1 MAIKNIPVQPVV
13 EQPRPA
19 MERGPLFK
27 ITFRPLNVTVEV
39 PEGQSILESCE
50 THRIPLEHSCGG
62 NCACSTCHVIIRDG
76 LDRLSPPE
84 DDELDQLDEAEGLTL
99 TSRLGCQ
106 AKIFGDVEV
115 EIPPQQQTLSTG
127 AEEMSR
133 LAHQP

>member
-1 MAIKNIPVQPVV
+1 MAIKNIPVQPIV

-19 MERGPLFK
+19 MERGPLVR

-76 LDRLSPPE
+76 LDRLYPPE
-84 DDELDQLDEAEGLTL
+84 VNVQI
-99 TSRLGCQ
+99 Q
-106 AKIFGDVEV
+106 IV
-115 EIPPQQQTLSTG
+115 IQQGITIT
-127 AEEMSR
+127 
-133 LAHQP
+133 

>member
-13 EQPRPA
+13 EQPRLA
-19 MERGPLFK
+19 MERVPLFK
-27 ITFRPLNVTVEV
+27 ITFHPLHVTVDV
-39 PEGQSILESCE
+39 PEGQSILEGCE
-50 THRIPLEHSCGG
+50 IHRIPLEHSCGG
-62 NCACSTCHVIIRDG
+62 NCACSSCHVIIRDG

-115 EIPPQQQTLSTG
+115 EIPPQEQALSAG
-127 AEEMSR
+127 GEGISR
-133 LAHQP
+133 IAHQP

>member
-1 MAIKNIPVQPVV
+1 MAIKNIPVQPVIQ
-13 EQPRPA
+13 QPSPLTD
-19 MERGPLFK
+19 RGTLFK

-76 LDRLSPPE
+76 FDRLSLPE
-84 DDELDQLDEAEGLTL
+84 EDELDQLDEAAGLTL

-106 AKIFGDVEV
+106 AKIYGDVEV
-115 EIPPQQQTLSTG
+115 EIPLERQDVS
-127 AEEMSR
+127 ASANEMLR
-133 LAHQP
+133 TAHQP

>member
-1 MAIKNIPVQPVV
+1 MAIKNIPVQPVI
-13 EQPRPA
+13 EQPRPLT
-19 MERGPLFK
+19 ERGTLFA

-50 THRIPLEHSCGG
+50 TYRIPLEHSCGG

-106 AKIFGDVEV
+106 AKIYGDVEV
-115 EIPPQQQTLSTG
+115 EIPLERQAVS
-127 AEEMSR
+127 ASANEMLR
-133 LAHQP
+133 TAHQP

>member
-1 MAIKNIPVQPVV
+1 MAIKNIPVQPVI
-13 EQPRPA
+13 EQPRPRT
-19 MERGPLFK
+19 ERGTLFT

-50 THRIPLEHSCGG
+50 TYRIPLEHSCGG
-62 NCACSTCHVIIRDG
+62 NCACSSCHVIIRDG

-106 AKIFGDVEV
+106 AKIYGDVEV
-115 EIPPQQQTLSTG
+115 EIPLERQAVS
-127 AEEMSR
+127 ASANEM
-133 LAHQP
+133 LKTAHQP